1 MEEKENN
8 KIINKK
14 VFENIIIAVI
24 LMILF
29 IVINYL
35 YGKVNEEQLKLMMK
49 IVSSVF
55 MGLTIVIFEVAYR
68 KDSGKLA
75 ISGIESLVLSCFTL
89 SITYVITVN
98 DFDFNLYILVASYTV
113 AIYYVMKAILIYTKE
128 KKKFL
133 DSLSDIREIVDN
145 KPQKKK
151 ATKKKKQEKL

>member
-24 LMILF
+24 LMALF
-29 IVINYL
+29 IGINYL
-35 YGKVNEEQLKLMMK
+35 YGKVNEEQLKLTMK
-49 IVSSVF
+49 IASSVF
-55 MGLTIVIFEVAYR
+55 MGLTIIIFEVAYR

-75 ISGIESLVLSCFTL
+75 INGIESLVLSCFIL

-98 DFDFNLYILVASYTV
+98 DFDFNLYILVASYAV
-113 AIYYVMKAILIYTKE
+113 SIYYVMKAILIYTKE

-151 ATKKKKQEKL
+151 ATKKKK

>member
-68 KDSGKLA
+68 KDSSKLA